1 MASSD
6 DENVSFKKAS
16 AVRKGD
22 IILLKVTHPAKIV
35 EMSTSKTGKHGSAKC
50 HLIGLDIFT
59 GKKIEGLFGS
69 TDDVTLPDLD
79 KVDML
84 LKEVKEDGRLVAS
97 DRSGETFA
105 DIQIASGQLSDNLK
119 KAHAAGKPL
128 TLCVVTCMGKRVVTT
143 YKERKNGRD

>member
-1 MASSD
+1 M
-6 DENVSFKKAS
+6 
-16 AVRKGD
+16 
-22 IILLKVTHPAKIV
+22 LLWLCFIVTHPAKIV

-84 LKEVKEDGRLVAS
+84 V
-97 DRSGETFA
+97 
-105 DIQIASGQLSDNLK
+105 
-119 KAHAAGKPL
+119 
-128 TLCVVTCMGKRVVTT
+128 RVVSCLACVSCVSCA
-143 YKERKNGRD
+143 RVRCC

>member
-1 MASSD
+1 MLWLC
-6 DENVSFKKAS
+6 F
-16 AVRKGD
+16 
-22 IILLKVTHPAKIV
+22 IVTHPAKIV

-84 LKEVKEDGRLVAS
+84 V
-97 DRSGETFA
+97 
-105 DIQIASGQLSDNLK
+105 
-119 KAHAAGKPL
+119 
-128 TLCVVTCMGKRVVTT
+128 RVVS
-143 YKERKNGRD
+143 RVCVCVMCVCACVCDVVC